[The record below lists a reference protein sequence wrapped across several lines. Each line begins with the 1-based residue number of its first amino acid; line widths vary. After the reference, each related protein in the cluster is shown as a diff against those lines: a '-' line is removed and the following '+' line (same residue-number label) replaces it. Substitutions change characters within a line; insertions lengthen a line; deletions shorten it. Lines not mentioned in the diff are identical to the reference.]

1 MKATTKILKEQKII
15 EAAEK
20 VFASFGFKNARM
32 EEVAKEAEITKVTLY
47 AYFRSKENLYMAI
60 TYNAL
65 QKLAVICDD
74 LIASNVDKPGIESVV
89 AIMEGFMDF
98 CQENPLYSEVLLDY
112 FSLIRS
118 ITEDDK
124 KLTDAMKESNYFPKV
139 QALHNY
145 PFKLTAKE
153 IQRGIDDKSISE
165 RVEPMVATLYGW
177 TAAVG
182 FVKIS
187 AASGSNTSSIFN
199 VRMSDLRKTNLE
211 MQRRLLESY
220 G

>member
-20 VFASFGFKNARM
+20 VFAAFGFKNARM

-60 TYNAL
+60 TFNAL
-65 QKLAVICDD
+65 QKLAVICDE

-199 VRMSDLRKTNLE
+199 VKMSDLHKTNLE
-211 MQRRLLESY
+211 MQRRLLERY

>member
-1 MKATTKILKEQKII
+1 MLLLVLKMPGWRKLPRKPKSPKA
-15 EAAEK
+15 
-20 VFASFGFKNARM
+20 
-32 EEVAKEAEITKVTLY
+32 TLY

-60 TYNAL
+60 TFNAL
-65 QKLAVICDD
+65 QKLAVICDE

-182 FVKIS
+182 FAQIS

-199 VRMSDLRKTNLE
+199 VKMSDLRKTNLE

>member
-1 MKATTKILKEQKII
+1 MNKGDLIA
-15 EAAEK
+15 
-20 VFASFGFKNARM
+20 N
-32 EEVAKEAEITKVTLY
+32 VAKEAEITKVTLY
-47 AYFRSKENLYMAI
+47 AYFRSKEKLYMSI

-74 LIASNVDKPGIESVV
+74 LIASNVNKPGIESVV

-199 VRMSDLRKTNLE
+199 VKMSDLRKTNLE